1 MELSTLS
8 DEELMVRVQSGNP
21 QAYEMLFSRHSGS
34 LFGYLRRRTGQDELD
49 ADLFQETWLKVHRFS
64 GSWRPDQ
71 AFKPW
76 LYGVALN
83 TARDAGRKSQRR
95 VSTVM
100 LEHDRPQAPQA
111 HAQRLTLEQAIEALP
126 ENLKDAFLLGA
137 VHGMDHREIA
147 TQLDISPAN
156 ARARI
161 SRARAFLRDWLH
173 KRGGAK

>member
-1 MELSTLS
+1 
-8 DEELMVRVQSGNP
+8 MVRVQSGNP
-21 QAYEMLFSRHSGS
+21 QAYEALFSRHSGA
-34 LFGYLRRRTGQDELD
+34 LFGYLRRRTGQDEL
-49 ADLFQETWLKVHRFS
+49 AAELFQETWLKVHRFS
-64 GSWRPDQ
+64 SSWRAEQ

-95 VSTVM
+95 VSTVA
-100 LEHDRPQAPQA
+100 LEHDKPQAPRS

-137 VHGMDHREIA
+137 VHGMDHKEIA
-147 TQLDISPAN
+147 EQLEISPAN

-161 SRARAFLRDWLH
+161 SRARAFLRDWLD

>member
-1 MELSTLS
+1 MR
-8 DEELMVRVQSGNP
+8 VRGHV
-21 QAYEMLFSRHSGS
+21 EFDTLFSRGRPDHAKLHCKHAASAGASQTKMARAMDVPENGS
-34 LFGYLRRRTGQDELD
+34 LFQLHSCPN
-49 ADLFQETWLKVHRFS
+49 V
-64 GSWRPDQ
+64 GSPLL
-71 AFKPW
+71 APW
-76 LYGVALN
+76 
-83 TARDAGRKSQRR
+83 
-95 VSTVM
+95 
-100 LEHDRPQAPQA
+100 PQAPQA

>member
-1 MELSTLS
+1 
-8 DEELMVRVQSGNP
+8 MVRVQSGNP
-21 QAYEMLFSRHSGS
+21 QAYEMLFARHSRP
-34 LFGYLRRRTGQDELD
+34 LFGYLRRRTGQEEL
-49 ADLFQETWLKVHRFS
+49 AAELFQETWLKVHRFS
-64 GSWRPDQ
+64 SSWRAEQ

-95 VSTVM
+95 VPTVA
-100 LEHDRPQAPQA
+100 LEHDKPLAPQA
-111 HAQRLTLEQAIEALP
+111 HARRLTLEQAIEALP

-137 VHGMDHREIA
+137 VHGMDHKEIA

-161 SRARAFLRDWLH
+161 SRARAFLRDWLD